1 MSRLEE
7 RKYKK
12 AQQEAIAAFQI
23 GAKDEAGYTISHIF
37 AKSDEFIVY
46 DAAELPSHE
55 SIRIYIKTKKDDD
68 TTLIDNYN
76 KVKKYLDGF
85 KSHCYKYKCGVE
97 YKRRAATALAH
108 GIYGDTD
115 EAIRKFNDINS
126 EIIKDHEESVRAR
139 LCYQIGA
146 FTPVIVLSVILLFIY
161 LFRDAVFFVKNP
173 LFLTLPVCL
182 FWASLG
188 GYLSVSLTIKNT
200 DREKSLKRRIYYFY
214 GVERCLIAL
223 VAGVICY
230 AIIKSGLVLDLLNKE
245 DNKYVLFIIYLLSG
259 FSETLIPNALK
270 SIERK
275 ID

>member
-1 MSRLEE
+1 MLENFLSRLEE

-139 LCYQIGA
+139 LCYQI
-146 FTPVIVLSVILLFIY
+146 
-161 LFRDAVFFVKNP
+161 
-173 LFLTLPVCL
+173 
-182 FWASLG
+182 
-188 GYLSVSLTIKNT
+188 
-200 DREKSLKRRIYYFY
+200 
-214 GVERCLIAL
+214 
-223 VAGVICY
+223 
-230 AIIKSGLVLDLLNKE
+230 
-245 DNKYVLFIIYLLSG
+245 
-259 FSETLIPNALK
+259 
-270 SIERK
+270 
-275 ID
+275 